1 MVNWTLLTQFPLYAQ
16 CTMLYLCMEW
26 TCCPVSLHLL
36 VQSADFIIL
45 FPSIKLAPLSLW
57 FLWLLLVPHYFAGTN
72 VSHGDKIATAN
83 FSIVR
88 YRVWKESHKLPFSA
102 SLFLL
107 CLEYDDLKNNAPWKE
122 QHSHNLFGHHQWFVC
137 LYGWID
143 YRVESSRKTTFI
155 LRERL
160 IYTIHH
166 SLGNLRAELSSP
178 VIYQLWSSYF
188 LFHNW
193 TLSKFDSNHMHPD
206 SLNNPCQLNIFCF
219 ITLFVL
225 LVW

>member
-1 MVNWTLLTQFPLYAQ
+1 MFNWTLLTQFPLYAQ

-45 FPSIKLAPLSLW
+45 FPSIKLAPLSFHFCGCCW
-57 FLWLLLVPHYFAGTN
+57 CRATLLGQMCLMVIKLPQPIFPLSGIESERSHTNCHFQLEPVFA
-72 VSHGDKIATAN
+72 V
-83 FSIVR
+83 F
-88 YRVWKESHKLPFSA
+88 RVWWF
-102 SLFLL
+102 
-107 CLEYDDLKNNAPWKE
+107 KNNAPWKE
-122 QHSHNLFGHHQWFVC
+122 QHSHNLFRHHQWFVC

-166 SLGNLRAELSSP
+166 SLANLRAELSSP

-206 SLNNPCQLNIFCF
+206 SLNNPCQLSIFCF
-219 ITLFVL
+219 KTLFVL